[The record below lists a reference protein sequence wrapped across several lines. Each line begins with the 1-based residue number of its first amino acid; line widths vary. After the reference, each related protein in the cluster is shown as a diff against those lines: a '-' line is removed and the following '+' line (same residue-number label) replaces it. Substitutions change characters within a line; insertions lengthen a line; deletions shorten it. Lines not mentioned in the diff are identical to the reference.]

1 MNGAAVS
8 PARALVRANPQRLTA
23 SWPRAVV
30 RRRLLSAAAVLTRV
44 ANARLRRR
52 AFLSEHAA
60 LAAQLCASTLC
71 TRARGGRR
79 YSQYRAT
86 E

>member
-1 MNGAAVS
+1 MNGAAQF
-8 PARALVRANPQRLTA
+8 PARALVRANPRRL
-23 SWPRAVV
+23 SPSLPRAVA
-30 RRRLLSAAAVLTRV
+30 RRRLLSAAAVLTHV

-52 AFLSEHAA
+52 ASLSERAA

-79 YSQYRAT
+79 YSQYRTT

>member
-1 MNGAAVS
+1 MPTLGAYLLRCLS
-8 PARALVRANPQRLTA
+8 LSLL
-23 SWPRAVV
+23 S

-52 AFLSEHAA
+52 AFLSERAA

-79 YSQYRAT
+79 YSLLRP
-86 E
+86 